1 MDYQPYDSFRRRPQ
15 SFMQRHPLGGRI
27 LVLVGFFVFLIPVLR
42 VFSADDTSKVKTTG
56 LNDVAVVSP
65 ILTTPSSTL
74 PPTVVVTET
83 ATLPVVAATPPTLSP
98 EVVAALPEATLP
110 NGGAVPADTTAKKAT
125 STFDIRSLPDA
136 IPMNAPKPAATTTK
150 PVVTTPKPVTTTAPA
165 PSRTKPTPPAAKPV
179 TTTTAAKPGRLYTT
193 SEVKALIEQMW
204 PADSVAK
211 ALDVAWKESNFQAG
225 ADNGWCCLG
234 VFQINYSSHSRRLA
248 ARGLGRDG
256 LFDARV
262 NIEIALEIFREQG
275 WSPWTTA

>member
-74 PPTVVVTET
+74 PPTVVVTEA
-83 ATLPVVAATPPTLSP
+83 ATLPVVAETPPTLSP

-110 NGGAVPADTTAKKAT
+110 SGGAVPADTTAKKAT

-136 IPMNAPKPAATTTK
+136 IPVNVPKPAATTTK
-150 PVVTTPKPVTTTAPA
+150 PVVTAPKPVTTTAPA
-165 PSRTKPTPPAAKPV
+165 LSRIKPTPPAAKPV
-179 TTTTAAKPGRLYTT
+179 TTTTAAKPGRLYST

-204 PADSVAK
+204 PADSVAISPSGR
-211 ALDVAWKESNFQAG
+211 ARTAAP
-225 ADNGWCCLG
+225 
-234 VFQINYSSHSRRLA
+234 RRCRMA
-248 ARGLGRDG
+248 
-256 LFDARV
+256 
-262 NIEIALEIFREQG
+262 
-275 WSPWTTA
+275 S

>member
-1 MDYQPYDSFRRRPQ
+1 MDYQPYDSYRRRPQ

-42 VFSADDTSKVKTTG
+42 VFSADDTRKVKTTG
-56 LNDVAVVSP
+56 LDDVAVVSP

-74 PPTVVVTET
+74 PPTIVVTEA

-136 IPMNAPKPAATTTK
+136 IPVTAPKPAATTTK

-225 ADNGWCCLG
+225 VDNGWCCLG